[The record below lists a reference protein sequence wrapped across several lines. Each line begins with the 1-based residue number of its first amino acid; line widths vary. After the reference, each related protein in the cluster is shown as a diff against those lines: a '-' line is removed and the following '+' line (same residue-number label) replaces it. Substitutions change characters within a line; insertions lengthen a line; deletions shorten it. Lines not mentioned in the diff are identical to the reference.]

1 MLEEKSLK
9 EIEDD
14 VITDLVKYCDEDFLA
29 NFKLNDAELSRLK
42 NSLNHDFLAPNATIP
57 MICQGAKCILKKV
70 CPLIGMN
77 KFPLGKKCPLE
88 LLLANKWKDEYVD
101 SLKADWND
109 KVDRMLISEL
119 IEIDIMSARANTILS
134 DEGFIMDNP
143 VGVNEQTGA
152 PVMRKEI
159 HVAMSLKELLYK
171 RRSKLL
177 KEMIATREAKA
188 KFMKDM
194 VGDPSEYAAKLRAK
208 AAAIQRDRDKTTVI
222 DASELMEDNN
232 ENI

>member
-9 EIEDD
+9 EIDD
-14 VITDLVKYCDEDFLA
+14 TTISDLVKYCDEEFLA
-29 NFKLNDAELSRLK
+29 NFKLNDAELKRLK
-42 NSLNHDFLAPNATIP
+42 HSLKNNFLMPNSNIP
-57 MICQGAKCILKKV
+57 MICQGNKCVLKAL
-70 CPLIGMN
+70 CPLIDLK

-88 LLLANKWKDEYVD
+88 LLLANKWKEEYVT

-109 KVDRMLISEL
+109 KVDRTLISEL

-152 PVMRKEI
+152 PIMRKEI

-208 AAAIQRDRDKTTVI
+208 AAAIQENRNNMTVI
-222 DASELMEDNN
+222 DASELMEEDN